1 MKAHI
6 RPENEIFLLYKLSE
20 DSEKG
25 KKLREV
31 LSQMNIETVSIT
43 DDMLLESVGFC
54 AKMDGFTSCGNV
66 YDGEPLPYEMMVMKI
81 ASRNRLNEV
90 LTRLQKEGLRVERK
104 AVITPTNRDW
114 PFRQLYEEVCKEHEL
129 MTKGS

>member
-6 RPENEIFLLYKLSE
+6 RPENEVFLLYKLSE

-31 LSQMNIETVSIT
+31 LSQMNIESVSIT

-54 AKMDGFTSCGNV
+54 AKMDGFTSCGNI
-66 YDGEPLPYEMMVMKI
+66 YDGESLPYEMMVMKI

-104 AVITPTNRDW
+104 AVITPTNRGW
-114 PFRQLYEEVCKEHEL
+114 PFCQLYEEVCKEHEL
-129 MTKGS
+129 MTRDS